1 MGYNTNGSSHRDG
14 VQNEHN
20 TIDLVNDNPNC
31 RRIYD
36 VTGRLEHRGGTRN
49 HADAVN
55 ERGEGVSIK
64 TKTTEEGSFDF
75 KNTSLASLSDAD
87 YILYFLKKHKQMKE
101 EYGFM

>member
-55 ERGEGVSIK
+55 ERVKVCQLRQKPLKRVRLTLKIRLSPLCRTRIIYC
-64 TKTTEEGSFDF
+64 TT
-75 KNTSLASLSDAD
+75 
-87 YILYFLKKHKQMKE
+87 
-101 EYGFM
+101 